1 MEMKTDSEEIDEVN
15 KRWKQTIWMFMV
27 MVVVFFIIFLYTL
40 F

>member
-1 MEMKTDSEEIDEVN
+1 MEMKTDSEEIDEVD

>member
-1 MEMKTDSEEIDEVN
+1 MKTDSEEIDEVD

-27 MVVVFFIIFLYTL
+27 MVVVFFILFLYTL

>member
-1 MEMKTDSEEIDEVN
+1 MKTDSEEIDEVD

>member
-1 MEMKTDSEEIDEVN
+1 MKTDSEEIDEVN

>member
-1 MEMKTDSEEIDEVN
+1 MEMKTDSEEIDEVD
-15 KRWKQTIWMFMV
+15 KRWKQTIWMFVV

>member
-1 MEMKTDSEEIDEVN
+1 MEMKTDSEEIDEVD

-27 MVVVFFIIFLYTL
+27 MVVVFFILFLYTL

>member
-1 MEMKTDSEEIDEVN
+1 MKTDSEEIDEVD
-15 KRWKQTIWMFMV
+15 KRWKQTIWMFVV